1 MIADQKTVL
10 RIDALDKVTGKAKYP
25 GDFNLPNQLIMKVLF
40 SNKSHAIIKK
50 VNIEEAIKIPGVV
63 SILTSRDVPNN
74 KYGLMSQDQ
83 PVLCGPDSGIKYADR
98 VRCVSDKIALVIAE
112 SEEIATQAKN
122 AIKVE
127 YEELEIIDDVESAM
141 TSNQMLIHPELG
153 SNVFCHDKIRF
164 GLTDDL
170 FKGADVICESD
181 YSTPVQEHAYL
192 QPEAGLAYYDENEIL
207 TVIVGGQWAHE
218 DQEQIAHS
226 LRIPLDNIRVIYPA
240 IGGAFG
246 GREDMS
252 VQIILGLA
260 ALKLRERGINNPIKI
275 IWSREES
282 IIGHH
287 KRHAYRI
294 HAKWGATKTG
304 KLVGAEIRIIAD
316 GGAYLSTS
324 GKVLGNATLL
334 CTGPYKIPNVKV
346 DAFGVYT
353 NNVSGGAF
361 RGFGGPQAAFEAES
375 QMNKLAELLHID
387 PVEFRLMNTLKEGD
401 ATPVGSP
408 LPKGISIDDV
418 IKECAEKSGWEKDK
432 LGHYYRPKTQDQLP
446 NTTKRGIGFACG
458 FKNVGFS
465 FGAPE
470 NCWATIELHGN
481 SEIESVILKH
491 AAADVGQGSH
501 TALVLMAAKALNV
514 SVDKIKLIAS
524 DTATSKNSGSV
535 SASRMTFMAGNAI
548 IGAAKIAL
556 ENWNKEDRP
565 AIGEYKYIP
574 PATTPFDP
582 ENGQCDPN
590 FAYGYVA
597 ESVTSTVDI
606 ETGEI
611 SIEDV
616 CVVNDVG
623 KAINPAAVEG
633 QIEGAISQAM
643 GYGIQENFIQGKGK
657 VRTDKFS
664 TYLIPTVL
672 DMPKTLR
679 SILIENADPIGP
691 FGARGM
697 GEMPYMPFVP
707 ALTHSI
713 YDSTGKW
720 FDSFPL
726 TPDKVIEKLNEK

>member
-1 MIADQKTVL
+1 MVDKEKIF

-25 GDFNLPNQLIMKVLF
+25 GDFYFPNQLIMKVLF
-40 SNKSHAIIKK
+40 SEKSHAIIKRID
-50 VNIEEAIKIPGVV
+50 IEDAIKIPGVV
-63 SILTSRDVPNN
+63 SILTSKDVPNN
-74 KYGLMSQDQ
+74 EFGLMSPDQ
-83 PVLCGPDSGIKYADR
+83 PVLCGPDSGIRYADR
-98 VRCVSDKIALVIAE
+98 VRCLSDKIALVIAE
-112 SEEIATQAKN
+112 SEEIASRARN

-127 YEELEIIDDVESAM
+127 YQELKIIDDVEKAM
-141 TSNQMLIHPELG
+141 SSNQVLIHPELG
-153 SNVFCHDKIRF
+153 SNIFCHDKIRF
-164 GLTDDL
+164 GLTDEL

-226 LRIPLDNIRVIYPA
+226 LKIPIDTIRVIYPA

-260 ALKLRERGINNPIKI
+260 ALKLKEMGINKPVKI
-275 IWSREES
+275 VWSREES

-294 HAKWGATKTG
+294 HAKWGATKSG
-304 KLVGAEIRIIAD
+304 KLVGAEIEIIAD

-346 DAFGVYT
+346 DAYGVYT
-353 NNVSGGAF
+353 NNLIGGAF

-387 PVEFRLMNTLKEGD
+387 PVEFRLLNTLKEGD
-401 ATPVGSP
+401 STPVGSP
-408 LPKGISIDDV
+408 LPIGISIDDV
-418 IKECAEKSGWEKDK
+418 IRECAEKSGWEKDK
-432 LGHYYRPKTQDQLP
+432 LGHYYHPKTFAKSV
-446 NTTKRGIGFACG
+446 NTLKRGLGFACG
-458 FKNVGFS
+458 LKNVGFS

-470 NCWATIELHGN
+470 NCWATIELHGK
-481 SEIESVILKH
+481 SEIESVTIKH
-491 AAADVGQGSH
+491 AAAEVGQGSH

-514 SVDKIKLIAS
+514 SEDRIKLVPS

-556 ENWNKEDRP
+556 ENWEKEERP
-565 AIGEYKYIP
+565 ALGEFKYIP

-582 ENGQCDPN
+582 DNGQCLPN

-597 ESVTSTVDI
+597 ESVTSTIDI

-633 QIEGAISQAM
+633 QIEGAISQAL
-643 GYGIQENFIQGKGK
+643 GYGIYENFIQGKGK
-657 VRTDKFS
+657 VRTSKFS
-664 TYLIPTVL
+664 TYLIPTVG
-672 DMPKTLR
+672 DMPKRLR
-679 SILIENADPIGP
+679 SIMVEKADPIGP

-713 YDSTGKW
+713 FNSTKKW

-726 TPDKVIEKLNEK
+726 TPDKVLEKLNEK